1 MQNERYRFLVLFI
14 LLFLVGGMLAGCQPE
29 ETTPPVGEELA
40 PVPLEGDRLQV
51 AATTS
56 LVADVVANV
65 GGEHIVLIQLVESG
79 VDPHAFEPTPQDVAA
94 FSDAHV
100 VFVNGAGLEVFLED
114 LLAAAGEESA
124 VVSVS
129 RGIDLLRLEEEHEHE
144 EEEEEEHEHEHE
156 HGEADPH
163 VWFNPRNVIL
173 WVDVIEATL
182 SALDPGHAADYAEN
196 AQAYREQL
204 RELDGWI
211 EEQVAQVP
219 LEDRLLVTDHT
230 VFTYFAQAYGFEQVG
245 AVIPGYS
252 TLAQPSARELAEL
265 TGRIEQFDVRAI
277 FVGNTVNPDL
287 AQQVAEDTGTRLV
300 FLYTGSL
307 SEPGG
312 PADSY
317 LSFMRYNVSRIVEAL
332 Q

>member
-1 MQNERYRFLVLFI
+1 MRNERYRFLVLFI

-29 ETTPPVGEELA
+29 EATAPGGEELA
-40 PVPLEGDRLQV
+40 PVPLGEGDRLQV
-51 AATTS
+51 AVTTS

-65 GGEHIVLIQLVESG
+65 GGEHIVVIQLVESG

-129 RGIDLLRLEEEHEHE
+129 RGIDLLRLEEEGHE
-144 EEEEEEHEHEHE
+144 EEEEEEHEHE

-182 SALDPGHAADYAEN
+182 SALDPEHAAAYAEN

-230 VFTYFAQAYGFEQVG
+230 VFTYFAQAYNFEQVG

-265 TGRIEQFDVRAI
+265 TETIAQFDVPAI